1 MIYQSFNSHIRY
13 NYVPKLYT
21 DFDFVEHLHSD
32 FEIICVLE
40 GSTVLTVGEED
51 VPLSKGAFAL
61 VLSNQIHSY
70 RTPVSSR
77 VWVGVFAEDY
87 VRDFAAEMKD
97 KQGKNIRFCCDE
109 TVRAFVF
116 QYMIFAQNPTRNQ
129 LSACL
134 TILCDQYQ
142 KNNVFTKIKRARGNY
157 LYDIL
162 SYISIHYTEDISL
175 STAANALHINMNYL
189 SRYFH
194 KNIAMNFTDFVNH
207 YRVSHAQA
215 LLAKDLD
222 IADISYECGFQS
234 IRTFN
239 RVFKEITGQTPRDY
253 RRALVQK

>member
-32 FEIICVLE
+32 FEIIYVLE
-40 GSTVLTVGEED
+40 GSTILTVDEKD
-51 VPLSKGAFAL
+51 VPLHEGDFAL

-70 RTPVSSR
+70 HTPAASR
-77 VWVGVFAEDY
+77 VWIGVFAEDY

-97 KQGKNIRFCCDE
+97 KQGKNVRFCCDE

-116 QYMIFAQNPTRNQ
+116 KYMIYARNPTRNE

-134 TILCDQYQ
+134 TILCAQYQ
-142 KNNVFTKIKRARGNY
+142 KNNVFTKILPSRGNY
-157 LYDIL
+157 LHDIL
-162 SYISIHYTEDISL
+162 NYISLHYTENISL
-175 STAANALHINMNYL
+175 KTAADALHINMNYL

-222 IADISYECGFQS
+222 IAVVSFECGFQS

-253 RRALVQK
+253 RRTLGRN

>member
-51 VPLSKGAFAL
+51 VPLS
-61 VLSNQIHSY
+61 
-70 RTPVSSR
+70 R
-77 VWVGVFAEDY
+77 
-87 VRDFAAEMKD
+87 
-97 KQGKNIRFCCDE
+97 KNIRFCCDE

-142 KNNVFTKIKRARGNY
+142 KNNVFTRIKRARGNY